1 MNKCQTGWY
10 WIDPNLGM
18 PDDAIYVFC
27 NMTGSGETC
36 VYPDLQSSKMP
47 NIPWRKEGGKE
58 DWYSNMR
65 GASKVTYE
73 TVGVVQM
80 TFLRL
85 LSQKAYQN
93 FTFTCVNSVSWYNQR
108 TFNYDQV
115 SIYCVVTIRNL
126 DLNSIVTNRPSSCW
140 AITNRNS
147 APKES
152 DPTLFLTD
160 AKYRFSHIFLNYPVR

>member
-1 MNKCQTGWY
+1 MKQNNWTGWY

-85 LSQKAYQN
+85 LSQKAHQN
-93 FTFTCVNSVSWYNQR
+93 FTFTCVNSAAWYNQR

-115 SIYCVVTIRNL
+115 PGFEMSFFLCL
-126 DLNSIVTNRPSSCW
+126 DVFRDERKLTTWFRPSVVTNRPSSCW

-152 DPTLFLTD
+152 DPTSF
-160 AKYRFSHIFLNYPVR
+160 

>member
-1 MNKCQTGWY
+1 
-10 WIDPNLGM
+10 M

-85 LSQKAYQN
+85 LSQKAHQN
-93 FTFTCVNSVSWYNQR
+93 FTFTCVNSAAWYNQR

-115 SIYCVVTIRNL
+115 WHSVG
-126 DLNSIVTNRPSSCW
+126 
-140 AITNRNS
+140 
-147 APKES
+147 
-152 DPTLFLTD
+152 F
-160 AKYRFSHIFLNYPVR
+160 